1 MTDKQQRPSWWPAIR
16 LVTAAAACLLAV
28 LVPAAPAAAHTSL
41 VSTDPLDGSVLAES
55 PGRATFTF
63 NESVSLPPS
72 GVQVFDADG
81 DSVASSASSRD
92 NVVTVEVPDH
102 LSDGTYVVVWRI
114 ISADGHPVAGSLTFS
129 VGKPSTRVVSPEPPE
144 PAGPSVTTM
153 LSSTHAMTYIGLLLA
168 VGLAMFTVVLLSA
181 QTRADLPRRRIRTLT
196 TLSAVVSVVAATSA
210 LPLTVIDQQ
219 GLGLADVVSLPAW
232 TGAPATAFTALGL
245 LAAGLALV
253 RAALGE
259 RLTLFQQRAAL
270 GLGTCLAVVSPALT
284 GHSRSF
290 PPQAPVI
297 ALDILHVLAGSV
309 WLGGL
314 VGLAITLPTISG
326 RGTQAAQTL
335 SRFSAVAASVLAA
348 LVTTGGLVAWRI
360 VASWENLFGTRYGWL
375 LLAKIALVAVAAAI
389 AAWNRYMLLPR
400 TRPDGE
406 YQERRAAAA
415 QLGRV
420 IAVEA
425 GVIVVVVALTGF
437 LVNQSPRAEALV
449 SSDDGAIVQTTRL
462 GDDVKVLASMTPGQ
476 VGQNTLLVQIQD
488 LTGEPVEATSL
499 PVISLRSKEMDLGQI
514 KATSLAAGSF
524 RADVV
529 LPAAGAWRL
538 QVSLRLSEFENP
550 VAVVTFDVT
559 D

>member
-1 MTDKQQRPSWWPAIR
+1 M
-16 LVTAAAACLLAV
+16 
-28 LVPAAPAAAHTSL
+28 
-41 VSTDPLDGSVLAES
+41 
-55 PGRATFTF
+55 
-63 NESVSLPPS
+63 
-72 GVQVFDADG
+72 
-81 DSVASSASSRD
+81 
-92 NVVTVEVPDH
+92 PDH
-102 LSDGTYVVVWRI
+102 LSDGTYVVVWRV

-144 PAGPSVTTM
+144 PAGRSVTTT
-153 LSSTHAMTYIGLLLA
+153 LSTAHAMTYIGLLLA
-168 VGLAMFTVVLLSA
+168 VGLAMFTALLLSA
-181 QTRADLPRRRIRTLT
+181 QTRVDRPRKRIRTLT
-196 TLSAVVSVVAATSA
+196 TLSAVVSVVAATAA

-219 GLGLADVVSLPAW
+219 ALGLADLISLPAW
-232 TGAPATAFTALGL
+232 TGTPANALTALGL

-270 GLGTCLAVVSPALT
+270 VLGTCLAVASPALT

-290 PPQAPVI
+290 SPQAPVI
-297 ALDILHVLAGSV
+297 ALDVLHVLAGSV

-314 VGLAITLPTISG
+314 VGLAITLPAISG

-335 SRFSAVAASVLAA
+335 SRFSAIAAGVLAA
-348 LVTTGGLVAWRI
+348 LVATGGLVAWRF

-389 AAWNRYMLLPR
+389 AAWNRYVLLPR
-400 TRPDGE
+400 TPPDGG

-449 SSDDGAIVQTTRL
+449 SSDAHASVQTTRL
-462 GDDVKVLASMTPGQ
+462 DDVEVLATMTPGQ

-488 LTGEPVEATSL
+488 LTGEPVETTSL
-499 PVISLRSKEMDLGQI
+499 PVISLRSDELDLGQI
-514 KATSLAAGSF
+514 KATSSAAGTL

-550 VAVVTFDVT
+550 VAVVTFNVT